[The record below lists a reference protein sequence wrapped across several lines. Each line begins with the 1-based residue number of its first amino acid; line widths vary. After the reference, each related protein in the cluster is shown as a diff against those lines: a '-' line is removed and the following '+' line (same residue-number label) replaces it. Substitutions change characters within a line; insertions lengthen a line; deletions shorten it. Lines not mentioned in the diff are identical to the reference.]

1 MKAVRYHEHGDVDV
15 LGVEDVE
22 MPSPGP
28 GQVLVRVAGTSFN
41 PVEVDIRAGRM
52 RQVFPVRLP
61 HTPGLDV
68 AGTVAEVGRGVTS
81 FGAED
86 AVVGFL
92 PMTAAGASA
101 EYGLAP
107 AHLLTAAPTGLPLAD
122 AAALPLVGLTAWQAL
137 FEHADLRAGQRI
149 LINGAG
155 GAVGRLAV
163 QLAKRAGAT
172 VVATA
177 GPRSIDAVREH
188 GADELIDHT
197 ETSVRDIVTDPVNAV
212 LNLVP
217 ASASTAADLRSLLGR
232 VGPGGVFVT
241 AVPPEPAPDEAG
253 PRVVGM
259 SARGNADQLAELVR
273 RVDAGELRVDVGA
286 RLPLRELPDV
296 HERSEAGTLRGKVV
310 LLPAF

>member
-1 MKAVRYHEHGDVDV
+1 MKAVRYHEHGDADV
-15 LGVEDVE
+15 LRVEDVDL
-22 MPSPGP
+22 PSPGP

-52 RQVFPVRLP
+52 RQVFPVGLP

-81 FGAED
+81 CGVGD
-86 AVVGFL
+86 PVVGFL
-92 PMTAAGASA
+92 PMTATGAAA
-101 EYGLAP
+101 EFVLAP
-107 AHLLTAAPTGLPLAD
+107 ANLLTAAPTALSLAD
-122 AAALPLVGLTAWQAL
+122 AAALPLVALTAWQAL
-137 FEHADLRAGQRI
+137 FEHADLRPGQRI

-197 ETSVRDIVTDPVNAV
+197 ETGVRDIVTDPVDAV

-217 ASASTAADLRSLLGR
+217 TSQSTTADLRSLLGR
-232 VGPGGVFVT
+232 VNPGGVFVT
-241 AVPPEPAPDEAG
+241 AVPPEPAPEETG
-253 PRVVGM
+253 TRVVGM
-259 SARGNADQLAELVR
+259 SARGDAHELAELVR
-273 RVDAGELRVDVGA
+273 RVDAGELRVDVGG
-286 RLPLRELPDV
+286 RLPLRQLPDV
-296 HERSEAGTLRGKVV
+296 HERSAAGTLRGKVV
-310 LLPAF
+310 LLPDF